1 MIEFNEAE
9 RRSKS
14 TKKLRT
20 LQLELFPI
28 PYLKPK
34 PVKTDEN
41 SKFLN
46 EDKFS
51 DRMLR
56 NQIMLKLGLEIEE
69 SLIQEPVTMVEKLS
83 NYNEQNNFFNS
94 IQPENKLVLEE
105 EEEKQVDEANT
116 YPKEESLQIEDI
128 SMSIADDQQIF

>member
-1 MIEFNEAE
+1 MAKPTKTTRNLITASMIEFNEAE

-69 SLIQEPVTMVEKLS
+69 SLI
-83 NYNEQNNFFNS
+83 
-94 IQPENKLVLEE
+94 
-105 EEEKQVDEANT
+105 
-116 YPKEESLQIEDI
+116 
-128 SMSIADDQQIF
+128 